1 MNHNVGSWDRALR
14 TLMGAAMLVGAFVT
28 PFSLAVRVLVFGGMA
43 AYILMTALSGTC
55 LGYKM
60 MGMSTCPLPRKRE
73 AS

>member
-1 MNHNVGSWDRALR
+1 
-14 TLMGAAMLVGAFVT
+14 MLVGAFVT